1 MWSPYKKRAKACVG
15 ISLKVLEGLMNL
27 LGMVT
32 IMKMFNII
40 AL

>member
-1 MWSPYKKRAKACVG
+1 VG